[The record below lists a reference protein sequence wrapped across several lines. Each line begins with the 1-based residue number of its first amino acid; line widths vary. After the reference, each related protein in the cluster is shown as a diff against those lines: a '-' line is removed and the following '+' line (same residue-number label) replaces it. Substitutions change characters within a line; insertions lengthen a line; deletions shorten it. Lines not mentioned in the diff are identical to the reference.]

1 MASASNEVSRWAVRK
16 QHRHRVRDLQIEK
29 CKQLSEENRL
39 LREHISLL
47 EEQLGNTSI
56 PDKLDHHPI
65 NLERY
70 SEISNVGNTETSTS
84 IEQHTGHRPF
94 SLTTWVTGAGGST
107 LQQEVSNPSVME
119 NVVPASE
126 AAVQENV
133 MPKGQPGC
141 RDTHNGVQCQLC
153 CEIFPS
159 KNALHKHLDEVC
171 LRGKLQRSAQSDR
184 AHRRRWKARARK
196 RSVAGGPQS
205 TTLATSLDATTN
217 ASGGGCSSPG
227 SVRATV
233 TLNTRTV
240 RRRAAKVW
248 RKFGGDMKNMTL
260 EDARRL
266 FAKAG
271 QGEPYFDVE
280 TRAATGLD
288 FQLAEKTIQMPVLSA
303 QRIAQELGYSTIFEV
318 PGYVDAIRSVIPIA
332 GEMFLKERERRATKS

>member
-1 MASASNEVSRWAVRK
+1 MKFSMAQAKDDSLSFWTLRKQRAHVARDASQSYIGYLQNLLYESGIQYDSFKTFKTYRNEV
-16 QHRHRVRDLQIEK
+16 
-29 CKQLSEENRL
+29 RL
-39 LREHISLL
+39 L
-47 EEQLGNTSI
+47 
-56 PDKLDHHPI
+56 

-119 NVVPASE
+119 NIVPASE

-133 MPKGQPGC
+133 MPKGHPGC

-227 SVRATV
+227 SVRGTV
-233 TLNTRTV
+233 SLNTRTV

-303 QRIAQELGYSTIFEV
+303 QRIAQ
-318 PGYVDAIRSVIPIA
+318 
-332 GEMFLKERERRATKS
+332 